1 MRCKVR
7 LVVVRMGLH
16 GRRRHRRRRRRQMDI
31 CLLLVN
37 DESVFNTGSESM
49 AIPEL
54 LEAANWGT
62 AFDVTYVYIDKK
74 NPTFAETQGHEQWT
88 TLPSLKSIVYC

>member
-7 LVVVRMGLH
+7 MVVVRMGLH

-37 DESVFNTGSESM
+37 DESVFNTGSELVQLDMLVQKKVKHQSHRYM
-49 AIPEL
+49 CTCEGSIFIINYKYRV
-54 LEAANWGT
+54 LE
-62 AFDVTYVYIDKK
+62 
-74 NPTFAETQGHEQWT
+74 
-88 TLPSLKSIVYC
+88 

>member
-1 MRCKVR
+1 M
-7 LVVVRMGLH
+7 VVVRMGLH

-54 LEAANWGT
+54 LEAAN
-62 AFDVTYVYIDKK
+62 
-74 NPTFAETQGHEQWT
+74 
-88 TLPSLKSIVYC
+88 